1 MLEVRRTTSDDP
13 GFRTLV
19 AALDDELWQRYPDVQ
34 AEYAPHN
41 AVDHVA
47 TAVVVVDGGLPI
59 GCGCFKPRAPGT
71 VELKRMF
78 VTPGARGRGVAGQ
91 IVQAL
96 EQWARELGNTAMVL
110 ETGNNQPE
118 AVALY
123 TRQGFVQVPRFE
135 PYVDMPTSLCM
146 RKTL

>member
-1 MLEVRRTTSDDP
+1 MPEVRRTTSDDP

-41 AVDHVA
+41 AVDHIA
-47 TAVVVVDGGLPI
+47 TVVVVVDGSRPI

-78 VTPGARGRGVAGQ
+78 VMPEVRGRGVARQ
-91 IVQAL
+91 IVEAL
-96 EQWARELGNTAMVL
+96 EQWARELGSTAMVL

-123 TRQGFVQVPRFE
+123 TRQGFVQVARFA
-135 PYVDMPTSLCM
+135 PYVDMPTSICM
-146 RKTL
+146 HKTL